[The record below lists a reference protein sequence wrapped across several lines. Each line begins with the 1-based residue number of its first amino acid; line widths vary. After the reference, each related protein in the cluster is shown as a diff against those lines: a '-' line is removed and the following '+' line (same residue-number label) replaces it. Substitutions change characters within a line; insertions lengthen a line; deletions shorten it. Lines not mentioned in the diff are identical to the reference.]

1 MNGRRTESL
10 GRGPAG
16 QHQEVGHGDGGSLG
30 SQGTRGPSILDDL
43 RANMSREEIARYL
56 ADFGVLAGADASS
69 QRLARAT
76 GGHVD
81 LAVEAH
87 RLAAISW
94 LRSWGCRHLRR
105 ADTPKTS
112 EALRTW
118 WEDWGAQLPGDHAT
132 LTGLGEADLVEA
144 GRAYGAL
151 RATPAASRSAKGR
164 DVDVAFGDTA
174 TAKLLFALRP
184 QVFPPWDE
192 SIRLAFGRPGG
203 ADAYVRLLRLSA
215 AALDGLARRL
225 EVPVNDLPEIL
236 GRPGSSPPKLI
247 DELLLIRI
255 TKGS

>member
-1 MNGRRTESL
+1 MAMNGRSL
-10 GRGPAG
+10 QARGA
-16 QHQEVGHGDGGSLG
+16 
-30 SQGTRGPSILDDL
+30 SILDDL
-43 RANMSREEIARYL
+43 RANLSREEIARYL
-56 ADFGVLAGADASS
+56 ADFGAVAGADASS

-87 RLAAISW
+87 RIAAIGW

-118 WEDWGAQLPGDHAT
+118 WEDWGAQLPGDHEI
-132 LTGLGEADLVEA
+132 LTGLGQADLVVA

-151 RATPAASRSAKGR
+151 RAKPAASRSTKGH

-215 AALDGLARRL
+215 AALDGLAARL
-225 EVPVNDLPEIL
+225 AVGVSDLPEIL
-236 GRPGSSPPKLI
+236 GRPGSSPPKLV
-247 DELLLIRI
+247 DEFLFVRI
-255 TKGS
+255 ARGK